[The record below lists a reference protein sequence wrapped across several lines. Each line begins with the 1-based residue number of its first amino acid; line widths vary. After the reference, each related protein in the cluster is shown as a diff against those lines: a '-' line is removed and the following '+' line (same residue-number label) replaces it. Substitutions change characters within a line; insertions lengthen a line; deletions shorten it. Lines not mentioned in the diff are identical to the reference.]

1 MLQNQ
6 IGDLGD
12 LAANLSTR
20 NYELKEEIKDLQIPN
35 SCFKTLVEELQ
46 KGMKNIQD
54 TLQQR
59 EGRLKLLEHTNKT
72 PKNANK
78 HLTLQIND
86 TANPLAVYEGY
97 QAVTEVLR
105 KRSEAQKTKNCA
117 QYLKDILE
125 SAQQQYKKEKQ
136 QTSQLQEALGEL
148 SKIWESQR
156 NDGKRLKGELEKA
169 EKCSFLW
176 RNGHTCWLPVG
187 LQWQD
192 RDGNKMMMGSSLEL
206 AGKRLWDQFKDL
218 TNVLSSIP

>member
-6 IGDLGD
+6 IGDLRD
-12 LAANLSTR
+12 LVASLSTR

-46 KGMKNIQD
+46 NRMRNIQD
-54 TLQQR
+54 ILQQR

-78 HLTLQIND
+78 RLTLQIND

-97 QAVTEVLR
+97 QAVTEMPR
-105 KRSEAQKTKNCA
+105 KRSEAQKIKNCA

-125 SAQQQYKKEKQ
+125 SVQQQYKKEKQ
-136 QTSQLQEALGEL
+136 QTPQLQEALGEL
-148 SKIWESQR
+148 SKIWERQR
-156 NDGKRLKGELEKA
+156 SDGKQMKGELETA
-169 EKCSFLW
+169 EKCTFIW
-176 RNGHTCWLPVG
+176 RNDHTCWFPVG

-192 RDGNKMMMGSSLEL
+192 RDGNKMMGSSLEP
-206 AGKRLWDQFKDL
+206 AGKRLWHQFKDL
-218 TNVLSSIP
+218 TNVLSPIP

>member
-12 LAANLSTR
+12 LVANLSTR
-20 NYELKEEIKDLQIPN
+20 NYELKEQIKDLQIPN

-78 HLTLQIND
+78 RLTLQIND

-97 QAVTEVLR
+97 QAVTEMLR
-105 KRSEAQKTKNCA
+105 KRSEAQKIKNCA
-117 QYLKDILE
+117 QYLKNILE
-125 SAQQQYKKEKQ
+125 SVQQQYKKEKQ
-136 QTSQLQEALGEL
+136 QTPQLQEALGEL
-148 SKIWESQR
+148 SKIWERQR
-156 NDGKRLKGELEKA
+156 NDGKQMKGELETA
-169 EKCSFLW
+169 EKCTFLW
-176 RNGHTCWLPVG
+176 KNDHTCWFPVG
-187 LQWQD
+187 LQRQD
-192 RDGNKMMMGSSLEL
+192 RDGNKMMGSSLEP
-206 AGKRLWDQFKDL
+206 AGKR
-218 TNVLSSIP
+218 